1 MSGKKSRKSAKSK
14 SRRSSRRKSVGDS
27 KSEDNK
33 REHARLSRLEH
44 SSRSSVRT
52 ANYEMNM
59 TELQQMAKRKGI
71 PFGGLKKAQLVTK
84 INKY

>member
-1 MSGKKSRKSAKSK
+1 MSGKKSRKSRLKSK
-14 SRRSSRRKSVGDS
+14 HTSRHKSRHEQ
-27 KSEDNK
+27 EDNK
-33 REHARLSRLEH
+33 RDHIRVSRLEH
-44 SSRSSVRT
+44 SSRSSSRT

-71 PFGGLKKAQLVTK
+71 PFGGLKKAQLVNK